1 MFSLTI
7 KSIRAK
13 KVRFALTSIA
23 VVLGV
28 AFMVGTMVLT
38 QTIKAS
44 YARIVDDVYSSTDAV
59 VRSERTI
66 QGKNDA
72 TEVRGTVGADV
83 LARVRATDGVAAAEG
98 RIQGVAAVLG
108 PDGRL
113 IDSSANRSTP
123 IALGWMDTPALNPMD
138 VVAGHPPRAPDDVV
152 IDRATRRAGG
162 FAVGDAVRVVG
173 PTGSATYR
181 LVGVVTYGG
190 ADDAAGAPVVAFTP
204 DTAAAV
210 LGTPGRYSAVQVV
223 AEPGV
228 SDAELV
234 ARLRGSVA
242 SDSVGV
248 LTGSEAAAEA
258 RKTAGSS
265 LEFMSVFL
273 MTFAVTAV
281 VVGAFVIHNTF
292 SITVAQR
299 TREHALLR
307 ALGARRGQITR
318 SVLLEAVATGAF
330 AATVGVG
337 VGIGVAEGLRWV
349 LESFGLNLP
358 ASGLVVPPGAI
369 VIAIVVGVVTT
380 VVAAYIPAHKAA
392 KVAPIEALRD
402 AAHEAGPG
410 GPRRT
415 VTGAIVLAVG
425 VAGVAIGLSGG
436 NGGAFALG
444 ALAVFVGT
452 SVVGPAMVGPFARTV
467 ARPFTANRS
476 ITGTL
481 ARENAVRNP
490 RRTAATAS
498 ALMIGI
504 ALVALIT
511 VFAASTRASVSSQID
526 TAMKGDY
533 IVTTQY
539 GMGGVSPEVAE
550 RIDALP
556 ETAWVTSLRYGSAAS
571 DGVTKDISAVDPAT
585 VERTVYTNVRAGSFD
600 QLGADGVA
608 VYEKEAESRGL
619 SVGDP
624 VTLDFPETGARD
636 LRVVAIYGTHVPL
649 GDYVVSIETFA
660 ANIAANV
667 DDDVVVATA
676 QGVSMAEARRAIDGV
691 LVDYPTAD
699 LLTRDEFKG
708 SIAAEIQSMLNLI
721 YVLLAMALVIAFFG
735 IANTLALSVFER
747 TRELGLLRAVG
758 MARSQVRSVVR
769 REAVIVALLG
779 ASIGTVLG
787 IGFSWALVQA
797 LRDQGFGEWVVPVGS
812 LAVIVVL
819 SAAVAVLAAALPARR
834 AARLDVLAAIGG

>member
-1 MFSLTI
+1 MFSLTL

-13 KVRFALTSIA
+13 KVRFALTSVA

-44 YARIVDDVYSSTDAV
+44 YDGIVDNVYATTDAV
-59 VRSERTI
+59 VRSDRTI
-66 QGKNDA
+66 QGENDA
-72 TEVRGTVGADV
+72 SEVRGTVSADV
-83 LARVRATDGVAAAEG
+83 LARVRATDGVAAVEG

-108 PDGRL
+108 HDGGL

-123 IALGWMDTPALNPMD
+123 IALGWMDTPSLNPMD
-138 VVAGHPPRAPDDVV
+138 VVAGHAPRAPDEVV
-152 IDRATRRAGG
+152 IDRATRRAGD
-162 FAVGDAVRVVG
+162 FAVGDTVRVVG
-173 PTGSATYR
+173 PSGSAAYQ

-204 DTAAAV
+204 ETAAAV
-210 LGTPGRYSAVQVV
+210 LGTPGRYSAIQVV

-228 SDAELV
+228 SDATLV
-234 ARLRGSVA
+234 ANLRRSVA
-242 SDSVGV
+242 DDSVGV
-248 LTGSEAAAEA
+248 LTGPEAAAEA
-258 RKTAGSS
+258 RAAAGSS

-273 MTFAVTAV
+273 MTFAITAV

-307 ALGARRGQITR
+307 ALGAKRGQITR

-330 AATVGVG
+330 AAAVGVG
-337 VGIGVAEGLRWV
+337 VGIGLAEGLRYL
-349 LESFGLNLP
+349 LESFGLSLP
-358 ASGLVVPPGAI
+358 EGGLVVPTGAI
-369 VIAIVVGVVTT
+369 LIAMVVGVVTT
-380 VVAAYIPAHKAA
+380 VVAAYLPARKAA

-402 AAHEAGPG
+402 VARESG
-410 GPRRT
+410 GVSRRRV
-415 VTGAIVLAVG
+415 VTGGVVLALGVVG
-425 VAGVAIGLSGG
+425 VVMGLSGG
-436 NGGAFALG
+436 NGGAIGLG
-444 ALAVFVGT
+444 ALGVFVGA
-452 SVVGPAMVGPFARTV
+452 SVVGPAVVRPFVGTV
-467 ARPFTANRS
+467 ARPFTSTRS

-533 IVTTQY
+533 IVRTQY
-539 GMGGVSPEVAE
+539 GMGGVSPEVAD

-556 ETAWVTSLRYGSAAS
+556 ETAWVTSLRYGSARS
-571 DGVTKDISAVDPAT
+571 EGSTKDISAVDPTT
-585 VERTVYTNVRAGSFD
+585 VEHTVYTNVRAGSMA
-600 QLGADGVA
+600 QLGTNGVS
-608 VYEKEAESRGL
+608 VYEKEAVAHNL
-619 SVGDP
+619 AVGDT
-624 VTLDFPETGARD
+624 VTLEFPESGARE
-636 LRVVAIYGTHVPL
+636 LRVVAIHGTQVPL
-649 GDYVVSIETFA
+649 GDYVVSIDTFA
-660 ANIAANV
+660 ANVAANV
-667 DDDVVVATA
+667 DDDVVVANA
-676 QGVSMAEARRAIDGV
+676 PGVSMAEARRAIDGV

-708 SIAAEIQSMLNLI
+708 SVAGEISSMLNLI

-758 MARSQVRSVVR
+758 MARAQVRSVVR

-779 ASIGTVLG
+779 ASIGTVIGL
-787 IGFSWALVQA
+787 GFSWALVQA
-797 LRDQGFGEWVVPVGS
+797 LADQGFDKWAVPVGP

-819 SAAVAVLAAALPARR
+819 SAAAAVVAAALPARR